1 LGGIIRRMTDPL
13 SRRHVLAT
21 GALAASGFLTLDLAH
36 ARAPLSP
43 TPQCHDGDAATLR
56 QTDGPFFKPS
66 SPERA
71 DLIEPGMAGQPI
83 ELAGFVLTRGC
94 KPVPGALVDLWQADD
109 TGAYDNTGFRLRGH
123 RFADSEGRYR
133 FRTIVPAVYTGR
145 TRHFHVKVQPKG
157 GRILT
162 TQLYFPD
169 EPQNR
174 NDSLFRRE
182 LLMRTARIEG
192 SLAGRFDFVL
202 DAG

>member
-1 LGGIIRRMTDPL
+1 VIARMTDHP

-21 GALAASGFLTLDLAH
+21 GALAASGFLTLDPVH
-36 ARAPLSP
+36 AQVPLNP
-43 TPQCHDGDAATLR
+43 TPECHDGDAATLR

-66 SPERA
+66 SPERRE
-71 DLIEPGMAGQPI
+71 LIEPGMAGQPI

-94 KPVPGALVDLWQADD
+94 KPVAGALVDLWQADD
-109 TGAYDNTGFRLRGH
+109 KGDYDNTGFRLRGH
-123 RFADSEGRYR
+123 QFADGEGRYR
-133 FRTIVPAVYTGR
+133 FRTIVPAVYPGR

-174 NDSLFRRE
+174 NDGLFRRE
-182 LLMRTARIEG
+182 LLMRIGKNDERLT
-192 SLAGRFDFVL
+192 GRFDFVL
-202 DAG
+202 DLA